1 VNQSNPIGY
10 ILRTDSEPQLPHV
23 QNEDNH
29 DAYVIEWLGALQEL
43 IETKCLDEF
52 MVPHKDYISFLV
64 IIP

>member
-1 VNQSNPIGY
+1 
-10 ILRTDSEPQLPHV
+10 LRTDSEPQLPHV

-52 MVPHKDYISFLV
+52 MAPHKDYISFLV